1 MLVGTFMTAEPVTVA
16 PETSLQQALDLMHQR
31 RVRRFPVLNAA
42 GRLVGIVSEKDLL
55 NAAPSPATP
64 LAQRELQAMMTD
76 LTVGQVMTPE
86 VIAVSPD
93 VPLEEAAR
101 LMADNK
107 IGGLPVLD
115 EQHWLIGII
124 TETDVFR
131 SMLDLLGARRPG
143 LRVTFEVEDQRGTLA
158 KLAGEVTRQGGNLV
172 ATAVYF
178 RNGQDPIFMI
188 KAQDVDRERLLATLR
203 GAGAVLHDA
212 RMT

>member
-1 MLVGTFMTAEPVTVA
+1 MT
-16 PETSLQQALDLMHQR
+16 Q
-31 RVRRFPVLNAA
+31 
-42 GRLVGIVSEKDLL
+42 
-55 NAAPSPATP
+55 
-64 LAQRELQAMMTD
+64 

-131 SMLDLLGARRPG
+131 SMVDLLGARRPG

-172 ATAVYF
+172 ATAVYNRDG
-178 RNGQDPIFMI
+178 RNPIFMI

-203 GAGAVLHDA
+203 GAGAVVYDA

>member
-16 PETSLQQALDLMHQR
+16 PETSLQQALHLMHQR